1 MPHVYVRL
9 HVCVCVCVCGAV
21 HLAGSVACLLDQ
33 LSDVVDVLRDVW
45 RVGAVV
51 LQPVQFLQEKREGLP
66 ERLN

>member
-1 MPHVYVRL
+1 MLHVYVCLR
-9 HVCVCVCVCGAV
+9 VRVCVCGAV